1 MLLVEVEVNRPLP
14 SQHPESAER
23 PYIAPVR
30 RATSSSGK
38 RYRVEG
44 DAGQRQRWAE
54 AEPSTAFTQTKY
66 RRKQGKDANPGY
78 RSDKADRQRCRTEV
92 SFFKSMAM
100 LLAMLLPIVAH
111 DVACR
116 TCDDSM
122 QHHAVFAIQCV
133 LSSQHLLIALVHLLL
148 LLRHKK

>member
-1 MLLVEVEVNRPLP
+1 ML
-14 SQHPESAER
+14 AA
-23 PYIAPVR
+23 IGAC
-30 RATSSSGK
+30 SSSNAA
-38 RYRVEG
+38 RAVLARC
-44 DAGQRQRWAE
+44 
-54 AEPSTAFTQTKY
+54 
-66 RRKQGKDANPGY
+66 
-78 RSDKADRQRCRTEV
+78 RSFCASRTVAIDLLNAPEMECCFEADRQRCRTEV

>member
-1 MLLVEVEVNRPLP
+1 MLAAIGACSSSNAARRFWPVAGA
-14 SQHPESAER
+14 SAHPEPWA
-23 PYIAPVR
+23 IDLLNAP
-30 RATSSSGK
+30 
-38 RYRVEG
+38 EM
-44 DAGQRQRWAE
+44 E
-54 AEPSTAFTQTKY
+54 CCFE
-66 RRKQGKDANPGY
+66 
-78 RSDKADRQRCRTEV
+78 ADRQRCRTEV

-111 DVACR
+111 NVACR